1 VRAAIALLFLAGCY
15 GRDSDAL
22 VERDVI
28 FTTPDGEALIV
39 AEVVSTPDKIKRGL
53 MGRTSLGD
61 DRGMLFELARDKRW
75 SFWMRD
81 TLIPLD
87 MIFISKDRRVV
98 GVVAHAQPHD
108 ERSHS
113 VDGLSRY
120 VLEVNAGWS
129 AKHGVAR
136 GTAVRFGPR
145 R

>member
-1 VRAAIALLFLAGCY
+1 
-15 GRDSDAL
+15 
-22 VERDVI
+22 
-28 FTTPDGEALIV
+28 
-39 AEVVSTPDKIKRGL
+39 
-53 MGRTSLGD
+53 
-61 DRGMLFELARDKRW
+61 ARDKRW

-98 GVVAHAQPHD
+98 GVVANAQPRD
-108 ERSHS
+108 ERSHG